1 MIWDQLTSPEIDAL
15 NRSIPVILPVAA
27 IEQHGAHLPLATDR
41 MIGEYFCHQLHMDI
55 PDNVLIL
62 PAMGVGCSEHH
73 LDFRGSLTLQHDT
86 FLQQAEDIL
95 GSVAHHGFKN
105 LIIFNSHGGNSG
117 IAQVIV
123 EHFGYRHPE
132 CRVVLATWWKI
143 TGEALFELN
152 ETGAGGVGH
161 AGEFETSLMM
171 TIAPELVHHDK
182 IEGKKNRRNFE
193 WATGDLLR
201 GPEASLYRSMKGNTP
216 NGVFGEPRMIS
227 AEKGLQITNIVVRAL
242 KKIVLDLY
250 QNESFS

>member
-15 NRSIPVILPVAA
+15 DRSIPVILPVAA

-41 MIGEYFCHQLHMDI
+41 MIGEYFCQQLHGEI
-55 PDNVLIL
+55 PDNILIL
-62 PAMGVGCSEHH
+62 PTMSVGCSEHH

-86 FLQQAEDIL
+86 FLRQAEDIL

-123 EHFGYRHPE
+123 EHFGKRHPE
-132 CRVVLATWWKI
+132 CRIVLATWWKI
-143 TGEALFELN
+143 TGEALFNLN

-171 TIAPELVHHDK
+171 TIAPEQF
-182 IEGKKNRRNFE
+182 R
-193 WATGDLLR
+193 
-201 GPEASLYRSMKGNTP
+201 
-216 NGVFGEPRMIS
+216 
-227 AEKGLQITNIVVRAL
+227 
-242 KKIVLDLY
+242 
-250 QNESFS
+250 